1 MPNKLTYFQESW
13 HSDSRSESWVSRSKD
28 KEMHDVSFAKRTLC
42 YQIWEKEP
50 YYLAMPPA
58 DHSIILKLETA
69 RQRETFSSQKA
80 LLIMK

>member
-13 HSDSRSESWVSRSKD
+13 LSDSRFESWVSRSKD
-28 KEMHDVSFAKRTLC
+28 KGNAWCKLCKRTLC

-50 YYLAMPPA
+50 YLAMPA
-58 DHSIILKLETA
+58 DQSIILKLKTA